1 MKKKIDLALEFLE
14 KNINIFQCPVCQKDL
29 IVENSKKSIKC
40 IDGHTFDISK
50 KGTVQLVNKFV
61 QSDYDAKLFNSRS
74 YMMNAG
80 LFNQVFEQIANHTQ
94 DGEVVVDAG
103 SGEGSAM
110 IYLREQK
117 DLTAIGFDLA
127 SEGIQSSSRSL
138 SLENLFFAVGN
149 LANIPLK
156 DDSVDTIINLL
167 SPASYDE
174 FKRILKPRKSII
186 KIIPNTNYLTEIRQF
201 VSQRQNHIN
210 ATYDNGDVVDNLMK
224 HFKSV
229 EIEDISYQFALDTPE
244 LKENMFMM
252 TPLTWSL
259 GDEVKQEFMRSDID
273 NVTINLQ
280 LLKIN
285 S

>member
-14 KNINIFQCPVCQKDL
+14 KNISIFQCPVCESEL
-29 IVENSKKSIKC
+29 SVIRNEKSLKC
-40 IDGHTFDISK
+40 LNNHTFDISK

-80 LFNQVFEQIANHTQ
+80 LFDGVFEQISAYIQN
-94 DGEVVVDAG
+94 DEVVVDAG

-110 IYLREQK
+110 IYLRKQK
-117 DLTAIGFDLA
+117 PITAIGFDLA
-127 SEGIQSSSRSL
+127 SEGIQSSSRGL
-138 SLENLFFAVGN
+138 SLTDLFFAVGN

-174 FKRILKPRKSII
+174 FKRILKSGKSII
-186 KIIPNTNYLTEIRQF
+186 KVIPNTNYLTEIRQF
-201 VSQRQNHIN
+201 VAQRENHIN
-210 ATYDNGDVVDNLMK
+210 ATYDNSDVIANLMK
-224 HFKSV
+224 NFKSV
-229 EIEDISYQFALDTPE
+229 EVENINYQFALDTPE

-259 GDEVKQEFMRSDID
+259 DEKIKQEFIKSSVD

-280 LLKIN
+280 LLVIN